1 MKYLL
6 DTNVCI
12 VYLKGRNL
20 NLKRRLEAV
29 PIQEIAICSI
39 VKSELCYGAMKSANP
54 ERNFAL
60 QQAFLKQ
67 FVSLPFDDLVATTLG
82 VIPVQLETRGIP
94 IGGYDLQIAAS
105 ALANNLTLVTHN
117 TREFWRIEGCRLRIG
132 KLRHGRSLQ
141 PLQKLV

>member
-20 NLKRRLEAV
+20 NLKQKLESVA
-29 PIQEIAICSI
+29 IQEIAVCSI
-39 VKSELCYGAMKSANP
+39 VKAELCFGAMKSANP

-60 QQAFLKQ
+60 QQAFLEQ
-67 FVSLPFDDLVATTLG
+67 FVSLPFDDLAATTFG
-82 VIPVQLETRGIP
+82 VIRSQLEIKGTP
-94 IGGYDLQIAAS
+94 IGAYDLQIAAI

-117 TREFWRIEGCRLRIG
+117 TQEFQRVEG
-132 KLRHGRSLQ
+132 LQ
-141 PLQKLV
+141 VEDWQVEE

>member
-20 NLKRRLEAV
+20 GLKQGLDTV
-29 PIQEIAICSI
+29 PIEEVAVCSV
-39 VKSELCYGAMKSANP
+39 VKAELCYGAMKSANS

-60 QQAFLKQ
+60 QQEFLKQ
-67 FVSLPFDDLVATTLG
+67 FVSLPFDDFAANTFG
-82 VIPVQLETRGIP
+82 VIRAQLEIRGTP
-94 IGGYDLQIAAS
+94 IGAYDLQIAAI

-117 TREFWRIEGCRLRIG
+117 TREFERVEGLQIEDWEVEAQVIASARI
-132 KLRHGRSLQ
+132 
-141 PLQKLV
+141 V

>member
-20 NLKRRLEAV
+20 NLKQKLESVA
-29 PIQEIAICSI
+29 IQEIAVCSI
-39 VKSELCYGAMKSANP
+39 VKAELCFGAMKSANP

-60 QQAFLKQ
+60 QQAFLEQ
-67 FVSLPFDDLVATTLG
+67 FVSLPFDDLAATTFG
-82 VIPVQLETRGIP
+82 VIRSQLEIKGTP
-94 IGGYDLQIAAS
+94 IGAYDLQIAAI

-117 TREFWRIEGCRLRIG
+117 TQEFRRVEG
-132 KLRHGRSLQ
+132 LQ
-141 PLQKLV
+141 VEDWEVEA